1 MKKRLTS
8 LMMNLPT
15 VDDVSVTAVP
25 EWVHL
30 MPAGTFSGADGRGP
44 YIAGD
49 LQQIVAQFRNSGRKL
64 PLDIN
69 HSTDKLGTQGFESPA
84 VGWIVDMEA
93 REDGIWG
100 KVEWNARGKSAI
112 GDREY
117 GYLSPALFV
126 TEGKPHR
133 VIEIGRASLTND
145 PNLKL
150 NSLHTANL
158 TGEPDMEEELRK
170 ALGLPEDADAAAI
183 LAAVAEKTLHSA
195 TLAKVVETAGV
206 NIDASGE
213 QIVTSLQSRQSGD
226 DAEKVELRKTVTELQ
241 SKVTILTNDTARK
254 TAEAVI
260 NRAVEEGKVVPTLRE
275 HFISRHMKNAQE
287 VEDEI
292 KLLPSLHSTTLRGY
306 TPKEGGDPALTP
318 EDRHL
323 CELMGLDQAEF
334 AKTKKSQK
342 EMF

>member
-1 MKKRLTS
+1 
-8 LMMNLPT
+8 MMNLPT
-15 VDDVSVTAVP
+15 VESGATAVAP

-44 YIAGD
+44 FVADD
-49 LQQIVAQFRNSGRKL
+49 LQAIIARSIQPGRKL
-64 PLDIN
+64 PIDIN
-69 HSTDKLGTQGFESPA
+69 HSIDKLGTQGIDSPA

-100 KVEWNARGKSAI
+100 KVEWNARGATAV
-112 GDREY
+112 GGRDY

-126 TEGKPHR
+126 TAREPRR
-133 VIEIGRASLTND
+133 VVEIGRASLTND

-183 LAAVAEKTLHSA
+183 LAAVTEKTLHSA

-206 NIDASGE
+206 QIGATGE
-213 QIVTSLQSRQSGD
+213 QIITLLQSRQSGD

-241 SKVTILTNDTARK
+241 SKVTTLTNGAAKDK
-254 TAEAVI
+254 AEAVI
-260 NRAVEEGKVVPTLRE
+260 GRAIEEGKVVPALRD

-318 EDRHL
+318 EDRQL

-342 EMF
+342 EML

>member
-1 MKKRLTS
+1 MKRRLTS
-8 LMMNLPT
+8 LMMNLPA

-44 YIAGD
+44 YVAGD
-49 LQQIVAQFRNSGRKL
+49 LQQIVAQFRNAGRKL
-64 PLDIN
+64 PIDIN

-84 VGWIVDMEA
+84 LGWIVDMEA

-100 KVEWNARGKSAI
+100 KVEWNARGNAAVS
-112 GDREY
+112 GREY

-133 VIEIGRASLTND
+133 VLEIGRASLTND

-183 LAAVAEKTLHSA
+183 LAAVTEKTLHSA

-206 NIDASGE
+206 NIDASGD

-226 DAEKVELRKTVTELQ
+226 DAEKVELRKTVTDLQ
-241 SKVTILTNDTARK
+241 SKVTTLTNGAARDK
-254 TAEAVI
+254 AEAVV
-260 NRAVEEGKVVPTLRE
+260 NRAVEDGKVVPALRE

-292 KLLPSLHSTTLRGY
+292 KLLPSLHSATLRNY
-306 TPKEGGDPALTP
+306 KPQESGDPALSP
-318 EDRHL
+318 EDQQI
-323 CELMGLDQAEF
+323 CELMGIDPAEF
-334 AKTKKSQK
+334 AKTKKSHK
-342 EMF
+342 ELF